1 MLCQNAHQQLF
12 QILQMLQNYLVLPSQ
27 RRRSLEGK
35 GGQIFEEGT
44 RFQVLRRRSIDVFQH
59 IPVIIG
65 GMVSAVIGIAATR
78 VSLSS
83 NSNQN
88 VIYL

>member
-1 MLCQNAHQQLF
+1 MRKEQD
-12 QILQMLQNYLVLPSQ
+12 S
-27 RRRSLEGK
+27 
-35 GGQIFEEGT
+35 
-44 RFQVLRRRSIDVFQH
+44 RFFKRRSIDVFQQ

-83 NSNQN
+83 NSDQN